1 MLVRTLWFYLA
12 LCCVQRVVEAAEGC
26 GEETVMWTDRLDD
39 FHLKTFYL
47 CCLHLRQPPEAESKS
62 IIKKSV
68 PRWFQSFKPA
78 LTVCFVVN
86 NKPRLLPA
94 LCSLW
99 VQRGSRVPLCRFRR
113 AFPRRGAAQ
122 VLLLLLL
129 LLHCC
134 VRRSLIHILL
144 GTVRLKVHL
153 GGVVFFR
160 VAVEEKQKYSRRLP
174 RRHLR

>member
-1 MLVRTLWFYLA
+1 MTAAECSFVYVALSPEKGPMCWWGHWFYLA

-62 IIKKSV
+62 IIKSV

-78 LTVCFVVN
+78 QTVCFVVN

-113 AFPRRGAAQ
+113 AFPRRGAARRR
-122 VLLLLLL
+122 
-129 LLHCC
+129 CC
-134 VRRSLIHILL
+134 CCCCFTAVS
-144 GTVRLKVHL
+144 
-153 GGVVFFR
+153 
-160 VAVEEKQKYSRRLP
+160 VAR
-174 RRHLR
+174 

>member
-62 IIKKSV
+62 IIKSV

-78 LTVCFVVN
+78 QTVCFVVN

-113 AFPRRGAAQ
+113 AFPRRGAARRGAGAAAAAS
-122 VLLLLLL
+122 LL
-129 LLHCC
+129 CP
-134 VRRSLIHILL
+134 SLVNPHFTRYSPVE
-144 GTVRLKVHL
+144 GSPRWCR
-153 GGVVFFR
+153 VF
-160 VAVEEKQKYSRRLP
+160 
-174 RRHLR
+174 